1 MDITRLHDL
10 SHTNDPFWLNLFH
23 LRRWPAFA
31 SFSSLM
37 VIILFGS
44 CLEYV
49 CTLVKLV
56 GGQKAW
62 DLGEL
67 KSAMGMPKQ
76 KPNEPLS
83 EPCGSLAGYASWVE
97 GGIITHKHILSKE
110 TVFPLRKPYCLL
122 SVSAGVQ
129 RGEWSQAH
137 AISRVTVLA
146 PWGPLA
152 ESFFLSLALKSRREA
167 PPPSADDT
175 AETRQNP
182 VRRGGAHL
190 RTEQDQGML
199 MKR

>member
-67 KSAMGMPKQ
+67 KSAMGMPKH

-146 PWGPLA
+146 PWGPGPRASSYPWLWNLGEKHHHLVLMTRLTLA
-152 ESFFLSLALKSRREA
+152 KI
-167 PPPSADDT
+167 PSAEEVLT
-175 AETRQNP
+175 LEQNRTR
-182 VRRGGAHL
+182 VC
-190 RTEQDQGML
+190 
-199 MKR
+199 